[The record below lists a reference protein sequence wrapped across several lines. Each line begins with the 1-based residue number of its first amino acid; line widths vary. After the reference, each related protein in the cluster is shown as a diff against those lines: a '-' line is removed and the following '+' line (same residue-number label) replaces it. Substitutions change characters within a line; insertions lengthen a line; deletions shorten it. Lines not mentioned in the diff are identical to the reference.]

1 MIFCDTST
9 LAKYYV
15 PEAETGAVQRHLDGE
30 DQVMAS
36 ELARVELMAVFHRRL
51 REGKWTTNEFQAVLR
66 QFFKDETAKYWHW
79 APINGDIVEGAVRAF
94 TSLPESL
101 FLRGIDCLHLVT
113 AVHENFDEIFT
124 HDRHQQKAASDFG
137 LNFVSIK

>member
-15 PEAETGAVQRHLDGE
+15 PEAETDAVQCHLDGE

-51 REGKWTTNEFQAVLR
+51 REGKWRRNEFQAVVR

-79 APINGDIVEGAVRAF
+79 LPIDGDIFEGAVRAF

-101 FLRGIDCLHLVT
+101 FLHSIDCLHLVT

-124 HDRHQQKAASDFG
+124 HDRHQQKAASAFG
-137 LNFVSIK
+137 LNFVNIK

>member
-15 PEAETGAVQRHLDGE
+15 PEAETDAVQSHLDGE

-51 REGKWTTNEFQAVLR
+51 RAG
-66 QFFKDETAKYWHW
+66 
-79 APINGDIVEGAVRAF
+79 APSRAG
-94 TSLPESL
+94 PHKPPPA
-101 FLRGIDCLHLVT
+101 R
-113 AVHENFDEIFT
+113 
-124 HDRHQQKAASDFG
+124 R
-137 LNFVSIK
+137 

>member
-36 ELARVELMAVFHRRL
+36 ELARVELMAVFQRRL
-51 REGKWTTNEFQAVLR
+51 REGKWTRTEFQAVVR

-79 APINGDIVEGAVRAF
+79 VPIDGDIVEGAVRAF
-94 TSLPESL
+94 SSLPESL
-101 FLRGIDCLHLVT
+101 LLRSIDCLHLVT

-124 HDRHQQKAASDFG
+124 HDRHQQKAASAFG

>member
-15 PEAETGAVQRHLDGE
+15 PEAETDAVQRHLDGE

-51 REGKWTTNEFQAVLR
+51 REGKWKKNEFQAVVR
-66 QFFKDETAKYWHW
+66 QFFKDETARYWHW
-79 APINGDIVEGAVRAF
+79 VPIGGDIVEGAVSAF

-101 FLRGIDCLHLVT
+101 FLRSVDCLHLVT
-113 AVHENFDEIFT
+113 AVNENYDEIFT
-124 HDRHQQKAASDFG
+124 HARHQQKAASAFG
-137 LNFVSIK
+137 LNFV